1 MRQNHELGRALC
13 EARREKELMAA
24 AAAASRGAPPSPAS
38 TVRQRQEKA
47 SNGEGEEEET
57 EEDEEGRVEE
67 EEQRPLCSG
76 VAGYPVVRD
85 HALGLGLGEA
95 VGDAQASD
103 GRQIPPYKG
112 EPVF

>member
-24 AAAASRGAPPSPAS
+24 AAARGAPPSPAP
-38 TVRQRQEKA
+38 TVRQRREKP
-47 SNGEGEEEET
+47 SNEEGEEEET

-85 HALGLGLGEA
+85 HALGHGLGEGA
-95 VGDAQASD
+95 DAQASD
-103 GRQIPPYKG
+103 GLQIPPYKG
-112 EPVF
+112 EIIF